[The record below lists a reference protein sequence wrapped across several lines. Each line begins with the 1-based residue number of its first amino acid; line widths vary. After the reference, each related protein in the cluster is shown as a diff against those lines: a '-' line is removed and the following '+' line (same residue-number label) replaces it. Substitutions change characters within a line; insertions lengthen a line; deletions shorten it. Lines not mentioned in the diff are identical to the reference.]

1 MAKNGFTGPN
11 QNSFCV
17 WYLNTSH
24 FSKNNK
30 IIWLEK
36 LKKHIWEGV
45 PSCSLAFLKL
55 KSALLKKILCPSHS
69 SIYYYCNLLFF
80 FVSVGNISSL
90 TQGYACVWSFPLMI
104 TMFIKIVR
112 WTQLFGLISN
122 WRVVI
127 YWWAWRSWELSSL
140 MPVLID
146 AISLQ

>member
-36 LKKHIWEGV
+36 LKKHIWAGV

-55 KSALLKKILCPSHS
+55 KSALLKKFCA
-69 SIYYYCNLLFF
+69 LLIPRYITTIIF
-80 FVSVGNISSL
+80 
-90 TQGYACVWSFPLMI
+90 YSFL
-104 TMFIKIVR
+104 
-112 WTQLFGLISN
+112 
-122 WRVVI
+122 
-127 YWWAWRSWELSSL
+127 
-140 MPVLID
+140 
-146 AISLQ
+146 